1 MKILIVEDQEEKLD
15 SIMKF
20 LQSHFCNH
28 DVEFKVGRSLRSGL
42 ALLVQ
47 EQGVALIILD
57 MSMPNYDPSD
67 SDPNG
72 GAPEGFAGM
81 RFLEHMEL
89 RGLSIPT
96 ILITQYSTFADGQYS
111 IEELDEKLSSSYGDF
126 YKGFVHYSSAS
137 TDWHKGVT
145 EYLRGVFS
153 C

>member
-1 MKILIVEDQEEKLD
+1 MKILIVEDQEEKLA

-20 LQSHFCNH
+20 LQGHFFNK

-42 ALLVQ
+42 ALLAR
-47 EQGVALIILD
+47 GHDFSLIILD

-81 RFLEHMEL
+81 RFLEHMDL

-96 ILITQYSTFADGQYS
+96 VLITQYSTFADGQYS
-111 IEELDEKLSSSYGDF
+111 IEELDEKLRSSYGDF
-126 YKGFVHYSSAS
+126 YIGFVHYSSAS
-137 TDWHKGVT
+137 TDWHKGVLK
-145 EYLRGVFS
+145 YLRGVFP